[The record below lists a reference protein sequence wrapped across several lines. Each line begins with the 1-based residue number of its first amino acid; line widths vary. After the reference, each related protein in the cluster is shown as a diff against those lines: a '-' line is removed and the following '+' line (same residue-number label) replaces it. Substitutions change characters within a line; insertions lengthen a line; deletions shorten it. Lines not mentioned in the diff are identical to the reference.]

1 MKFTGQQ
8 WRQTENRLT
17 DASWEQGRG
26 EGEMYG
32 VTRKLTL
39 PYVKQTANGNL
50 LYGSG
55 NSNRGSVTTLQGWD
69 GEGDGREVQEG
80 GDICTPLTDSS

>member
-1 MKFTGQQ
+1 MILMKFTGQQ

-39 PYVKQTANGNL
+39 PYVK
-50 LYGSG
+50 
-55 NSNRGSVTTLQGWD
+55 
-69 GEGDGREVQEG
+69 
-80 GDICTPLTDSS
+80 